1 MAPIYRLNYNL
12 VRPPA
17 FQPLRHSPHNRGL
30 SLVEILVV
38 VSVITVLALLLSPVL
53 TKVRAAGN
61 DARCTA
67 NLRQIITAYLTRIN
81 DDGGFFPPSRT
92 GKEYDPATGGTRLP
106 QGGFMHDMLREYI
119 PSPTARLNRPGAK
132 PSDAG
137 VYWCPGRDPD
147 KTSLTVP
154 GEQGPFYSYAHNT
167 ELGGENSQPSQ
178 SWLGPNG
185 GGTPNPGYNPGLARL
200 AAVSRPSQIIAFA
213 EQTHPGQI
221 SAGHLISSSWP
232 FPANAGPTPPAS
244 GRQIDFSRHR
254 GRANAAFLDGSVRA
268 LTFED
273 LRGSRTKFLI
283 PEIE

>member
-1 MAPIYRLNYNL
+1 MCPSAFNRLQPYRKTCG
-12 VRPPA
+12 
-17 FQPLRHSPHNRGL
+17 F
-30 SLVEILVV
+30 SLVEVLVV
-38 VSVITVLALLLSPVL
+38 IAVIAVLAFLISPVL
-53 TKVRAAGN
+53 KQVRAAGN

-81 DDGGFFPPSRT
+81 DDGGYFPPSRT
-92 GKEYDPATGGTRLP
+92 GKEYDPSTGGSRIP

-119 PSPTARLNRPGAK
+119 PSPTARLSMPGAK

-137 VYWCPGRDPD
+137 VYWCPGRDPNQ
-147 KTSLTVP
+147 TSLTMP
-154 GEQGPFYSYAHNT
+154 GGQGPFYSYAHNT

-185 GGTPNPGYNPGLARL
+185 GGASNPGYNPGLARL

-213 EQTHPGQI
+213 EQTHPGNA

-232 FPANAGPTPPAS
+232 FPANAGPIPPAS

-273 LRGSRTKFLI
+273 LRGTRTKFLI